1 LSNHSINAE
10 IFPTLS
16 TIIVEALRIDPAKI
30 TMAARLFDDLG
41 AESIDLLD
49 IRFRLE
55 HAFGFKI
62 EQEEII
68 RNLGEEL
75 SAGQIREKLTVGSLT
90 EYISNRLQQPA
101 KAA

>member
-1 LSNHSINAE
+1 MNNHLTDEE

-16 TIIVEALRIDPAKI
+16 TIIVEALRIDSAKI

-49 IRFRLE
+49 IRFRIE

-62 EQEEII
+62 EQDEII
-68 RNLGEEL
+68 HNLGEGL
-75 SAGQIREKLTVGSLT
+75 SANQIREKLTVGSLA
-90 EYISNRLQQPA
+90 EYISSRLRQQA
-101 KAA
+101 KAT